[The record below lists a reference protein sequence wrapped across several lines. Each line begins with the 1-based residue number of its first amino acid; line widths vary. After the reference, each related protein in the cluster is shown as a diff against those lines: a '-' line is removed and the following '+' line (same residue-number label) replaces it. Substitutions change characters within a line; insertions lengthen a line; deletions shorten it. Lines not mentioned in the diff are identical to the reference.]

1 MASDLAKKQ
10 VKAKTNEEILAE
22 FQSLRNQQRNLVYNL
37 NQLEIDLKEHKTV
50 IDTLKTVD
58 EKRKCFR
65 QIGGV
70 LCEQNVKTVLPQL
83 IQNKDQLEK
92 LIEIG
97 KDQIA
102 KKGIEI
108 NQFKDVNNIKIRGQ
122 EPTASDVGADDK
134 ATEASSAGGKSVLV
148 NN

>member
-1 MASDLAKKQ
+1 VYSKISNITS
-10 VKAKTNEEILAE
+10 KTPKWIKYTGARKYIKCFFGL
-22 FQSLRNQQRNLVYNL
+22 FR
-37 NQLEIDLKEHKTV
+37 TV

-58 EKRKCFR
+58 DDRKCFR

-83 IQNKDQLEK
+83 VQNKDQLEQ

-122 EPTASDVGADDK
+122 EPTAGDIGGDDK
-134 ATEASSAGGKSVLV
+134 TTEASNAGGKSVLV

>member
-1 MASDLAKKQ
+1 MVNLY
-10 VKAKTNEEILAE
+10 IL
-22 FQSLRNQQRNLVYNL
+22 FR
-37 NQLEIDLKEHKTV
+37 TV

-58 EKRKCFR
+58 EDRKCFR

-83 IQNKDQLEK
+83 IQNKDQLDK

-122 EPTASDVGADDK
+122 EPTTGDIGGDDK
-134 ATEASSAGGKSVLV
+134 STETNSVGGKSVLV